1 MTLFIHLLLA
11 AAAFFAG
18 LLAAAFFAG
27 LLAAAFCGVAWAE
40 PAATGAVVG
49 AAFLATL
56 LAPAF
61 LVGLLAIF
69 FDPAAFFETLLTCF
83 FATPALAIKGIRIC
97 QVKICNHKQ

>member
-1 MTLFIHLLLA
+1 VTVFIHLLLA
-11 AAAFFAG
+11 APAFFAG
-18 LLAAAFFAG
+18 LLAAFFAG

-40 PAATGAVVG
+40 PAATGAAVG

-61 LVGLLAIF
+61 LVGLLVIF

-97 QVKICNHKQ
+97 SSQNMQS